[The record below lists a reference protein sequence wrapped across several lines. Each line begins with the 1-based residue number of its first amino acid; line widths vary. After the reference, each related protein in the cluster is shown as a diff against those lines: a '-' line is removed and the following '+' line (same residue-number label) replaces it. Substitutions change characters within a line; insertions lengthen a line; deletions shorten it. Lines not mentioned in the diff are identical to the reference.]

1 MFLGFPCSPYL
12 NGCLFIVEIAPQ
24 PTYLPPSL
32 FFNNFNLKNL
42 LLFCTVFLFFEMALT
57 VDNRSMF
64 SNIDEINSDR
74 ATWNF
79 KAKVIR
85 LWQVSDF
92 NRVNVPFSVEMVL
105 MDEDGAKIHATIKK
119 TLIYKFKHEIIEG
132 KVYSFENLGVASNTG
147 AYRTTHHPYK
157 LNFQFGSLVQ
167 RLSNCDILKSPF
179 TFVPIADILGGCYDT
194 DFLVDVIG
202 FLTEIGQER
211 EITNQNGSTTKL
223 NVIALEAD
231 GHKLQCTLFGPYVDE
246 LNTFVGA
253 GDLTNAVVIVQLAK
267 AKIFQDKIHIQN
279 CMNCSVLIFNPSC
292 DESVAL
298 RASLNGSDENPSPL
312 TFTQVSTES
321 SVKPLDEF
329 LHNTP
334 RITLQGLKD
343 ATTESSHVVAAT
355 VKRTL
360 NPNSYWYTSCL
371 CGKAVVPDSKMWYC
385 EKCNRH
391 VSKVVPRFCVKVRVM
406 DDTDSAI
413 FVIFDKEASSIF
425 NMTCADMI
433 QNGENDVGER
443 IVPPQIDETLIDQTW
458 LFKVE
463 AKPFQNP
470 RFEQS
475 FRVRKICTDES
486 IIKEFKDKWDNED
499 AVYLKNTNEDGSLS
513 TLLEKG
519 KDDYVVGS
527 SNVLCEE
534 FENFSGDS
542 DKGKGLIVGRTTVD
556 VSQDLMTKF
565 SSAIV
570 NLGDDFDST
579 PLCIKPKTSIVKQ
592 ISSAAVVNPKAVV
605 AGVKTIKPDD
615 NAKPINSAGSVNQI
629 NSAEAVKSQQSAAV
643 LKPVDCTTVED
654 LSLTAKA
661 SVRPCGQ
668 RKKVVP
674 KRVSPQHEDRDED
687 DNAPIKLLKR
697 AVKIEKI

>member
-1 MFLGFPCSPYL
+1 
-12 NGCLFIVEIAPQ
+12 
-24 PTYLPPSL
+24 
-32 FFNNFNLKNL
+32 
-42 LLFCTVFLFFEMALT
+42 MALT
-57 VDNRSMF
+57 VDNRNMF

-79 KAKVIR
+79 QAKVIR
-85 LWQVSDF
+85 LWQVNDF
-92 NRVNVPFSVEMVL
+92 NRVNVPFSIEMVL
-105 MDEDGAKIHATIKK
+105 MDSDGAKIHATIKK
-119 TLIYKFKHEIIEG
+119 TLIYKFKHELIEG
-132 KVYSFENLGVASNTG
+132 KVYSFENLGVAANTG

-194 DFLVDVIG
+194 DFLLSQFHSIHFNSGFDVFIKLLTLHFFKYLMSDVIG

-279 CMNCSVLIFNPSC
+279 CMNCSVLIFNPTC

-321 SVKPLDEF
+321 SVQPLDEF
-329 LHNTP
+329 LHITP

-425 NMTCADMI
+425 NMSCADMVR
-433 QNGENDVGER
+433 NGENDVGER

-475 FRVRKICTDES
+475 FRVRKICTDEG
-486 IIKEFKDKWDNED
+486 IIKQFKDKWDNED
-499 AVYLKNTNEDGSLS
+499 AVYLKNTNEGGSLS

-527 SNVLCEE
+527 SNVLSEE

-542 DKGKGLIVGRTTVD
+542 DKAKGLIVERSTVD
-556 VSQDLMTKF
+556 VSQDLMIKF
-565 SSAIV
+565 SSAVV
-570 NLGDDFDST
+570 NLGDDFDNT
-579 PLCIKPKTSIVKQ
+579 PLCIKPNTSSKVKH
-592 ISSAAVVNPKAVV
+592 ISSAAVVNPNTVV
-605 AGVKTIKPDD
+605 DGVKPIQPDD
-615 NAKPINSAGSVNQI
+615 NAKPINSSGSVNRI
-629 NSAEAVKSQQSAAV
+629 NSAGAAKSQQSAAV
-643 LKPVDCTTVED
+643 LDD
-654 LSLTAKA
+654 LSQTASA
-661 SVRPCGQ
+661 SVRPSGQ
-668 RKKVVP
+668 RKKIVP
-674 KRVSPQHEDRDED
+674 KRVSPQHEDRDVED
-687 DNAPIKLLKR
+687 ENAPIKLLKR

>member
-1 MFLGFPCSPYL
+1 MLW
-12 NGCLFIVEIAPQ
+12 
-24 PTYLPPSL
+24 
-32 FFNNFNLKNL
+32 
-42 LLFCTVFLFFEMALT
+42 LLFSLLRL
-57 VDNRSMF
+57 RS
-64 SNIDEINSDR
+64 S
-74 ATWNF
+74 
-79 KAKVIR
+79 
-85 LWQVSDF
+85 
-92 NRVNVPFSVEMVL
+92 
-105 MDEDGAKIHATIKK
+105 
-119 TLIYKFKHEIIEG
+119 
-132 KVYSFENLGVASNTG
+132 
-147 AYRTTHHPYK
+147 
-157 LNFQFGSLVQ
+157 
-167 RLSNCDILKSPF
+167 
-179 TFVPIADILGGCYDT
+179 
-194 DFLVDVIG
+194 
-202 FLTEIGQER
+202 
-211 EITNQNGSTTKL
+211 
-223 NVIALEAD
+223 
-231 GHKLQCTLFGPYVDE
+231 
-246 LNTFVGA
+246 
-253 GDLTNAVVIVQLAK
+253 
-267 AKIFQDKIHIQN
+267 KIHIQN

-565 SSAIV
+565 SSAVV

-605 AGVKTIKPDD
+605 DGVKTIKPDD

-629 NSAEAVKSQQSAAV
+629 NSAGAVKSQQSAAV